1 MNKSL
6 IKITENIGAAVE
18 TIESSPSK
26 IAVVVDELG
35 KLAGTVTDGD
45 IRRGL
50 LRGIALDNPVSDIMN
65 AEPNYAHVDD
75 DPANTLDLFRNN
87 ICRYIPIIDDD
98 SKVVGI
104 RSLDRYAASEPR
116 SNPVLILAGG
126 RGERMQP
133 MTNYMPKPM
142 LPLGD
147 KPIIEV
153 LIGNL
158 VDQGFVN
165 IIIAVNYMKQIIMDH
180 LGDGSKFGVN
190 ITYVEESQRLGTAG
204 PISLIDGQVDGPL
217 IVLNGDIVT
226 KIDFGMLIDFHT
238 EHKASATMAVRNHS
252 YEVPFGVVDVEGAG
266 IAQIVEKPIYD
277 FLINAG
283 IYVLECD
290 ICKFVPKDTYFDMT
304 ELFQAVID
312 KKMPTSV
319 FPIHEYWMDVG
330 RMEDFVQANDDRE

>member
-6 IKITENIGAAVE
+6 INVAENIGTAVA
-18 TIESSPSK
+18 TIETSPSK
-26 IAVVVDELG
+26 IAIVVDDDG
-35 KLAGTVTDGD
+35 KLVGTVTDGD

-50 LRGIALDNPVSDIMN
+50 LRGVTLENPVSDIMN

-75 DPANTLDLFRNN
+75 DPANTMDLFRNN
-87 ICRYIPIIDDD
+87 ICRYVPVIDDE
-98 SKVVGI
+98 SKVIGI
-104 RSLDRYAASEPR
+104 RSLDRYAKSEPR

-158 VDQGFVN
+158 VDQGFIN

-180 LGDGSKFGVN
+180 LGNGSKFGVN
-190 ITYVEESQRLGTAG
+190 ISYVEENQRLGTAG
-204 PISLIDGQVDGPL
+204 PLSLVDGQIDGPL
-217 IVLNGDIVT
+217 IALNGDIVT

-238 EHKASATMAVRNHS
+238 EHNASATMAVRKHS

-266 IAQIVEKPIYD
+266 IAKIVEKPIYD
-277 FLINAG
+277 FLVNAG
-283 IYVLECD
+283 IYVLESD
-290 ICKFVPKDTYFDMT
+290 VCKLVPEDTYFDMT

-312 KKMPTSV
+312 NKMPTSV